1 MKTAKQQIF
10 DIIKFF
16 ILFYITSVLLQ
27 LTYSISFYISDIVHI
42 FNAPLKIS
50 FIFAYSVVLG
60 LYFTFHVLYNVKV
73 MRVLCFLSVLF
84 SMFYL
89 QDFHGNI
96 LFKQIFSAEISYFLF
111 ILYLIAGGNIS
122 ADQRAAKTGFGQ
134 LNIGIRRVLI
144 MKDAVRTL
152 IGGFSAGYI
161 DLISPLEG
169 GGNQGNTAVYNAQH
183 AAHTGCGTAL
193 AIAALLRGSKALA
206 SSVP

>member
-1 MKTAKQQIF
+1 MKTAKQHIF

-16 ILFYITSVLLQ
+16 VLFYITSVLLQ
-27 LTYSISFYISDIVHI
+27 LTYSISFYISDIIHI

-73 MRVLCFLSVLF
+73 MRVLCFLSTLF

-111 ILYLIAGGNIS
+111 ILYLIAGGTAIVFGVI
-122 ADQRAAKTGFGQ
+122 ADVFQ
-134 LNIGIRRVLI
+134 I
-144 MKDAVRTL
+144 
-152 IGGFSAGYI
+152 
-161 DLISPLEG
+161 
-169 GGNQGNTAVYNAQH
+169 
-183 AAHTGCGTAL
+183 
-193 AIAALLRGSKALA
+193 IAAVKNITRDPKRIARKGRMSEVQQE
-206 SSVP
+206 SQEEYFI